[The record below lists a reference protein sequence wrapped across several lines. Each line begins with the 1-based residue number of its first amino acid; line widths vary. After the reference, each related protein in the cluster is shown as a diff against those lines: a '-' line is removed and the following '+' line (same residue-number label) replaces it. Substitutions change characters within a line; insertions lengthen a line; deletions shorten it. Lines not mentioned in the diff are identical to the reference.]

1 MISLLS
7 FLVFPPLMLLPHQTA
22 AKKISPGQSVNINCS
37 FTFNS
42 TTELLKVK
50 WLKNNTEVDKRVH
63 YNISA
68 LRSQNFNSRTV
79 SQTSVLHLPSVQLK
93 DSGTYYCK
101 IWHDVPVLREKIS
114 EQGTELRV
122 EKKPKGQNITFKE
135 TKTVL
140 CVCVKDRLVCVKCTK
155 TCVKIYTNKI
165 THHRCFPQ

>member
-1 MISLLS
+1 MVGFNNLNLT
-7 FLVFPPLMLLPHQTA
+7 VWQ
-22 AKKISPGQSVNINCS
+22 SPKRINTIEGQSVNINCS

-50 WLKNNTEVDKRVH
+50 WLKNNTEVDKPVH

-79 SQTSVLHLPSVQLK
+79 SQTSVLRLPSVQLK

-101 IWHDVPVLREKIS
+101 VWHDVPVLREKIS

-122 EKKPKGQNITFKE
+122 GKFKPVVNFTIVTSPAPAKPFAVTVMGASALGLVLMTTCITA
-135 TKTVL
+135 VL
-140 CVCVKDRLVCVKCTK
+140 C
-155 TCVKIYTNKI
+155 I
-165 THHRCFPQ
+165 TYKRE